1 MLLISKT
8 KIMKTSFIKIVAA
21 CLVTATLFTNCKKG
35 DTGPAGADGT
45 NGNANVKSQT
55 STHLNWTFNNATLAF
70 ETNISVPAIT
80 QDIVDRGAVLVYVQD
95 GGTSSQMP
103 FASQI
108 NLTDV
113 VFFDFVYSVGNVKVM
128 ISNSDL
134 DNSIV
139 PQSTLRFKIV
149 AMSASARAAHPNL
162 NEYKDIQSVYHL
174 AE

>member
-21 CLVTATLFTNCKKG
+21 CLVTATLFTNCNKG

-55 STHLNWTFNNATLAF
+55 STNLNWTFNNATLQF

-80 QDIVDRGAVLVYVQD
+80 QDIVDRGAVLVYLQD
-95 GGTSSQMP
+95 GGTSSQLP
-103 FASQI
+103 VSGFVDAATI
-108 NLTDV
+108 LY
-113 VFFDFVYSVGNVKVM
+113 FDFEYSIGNVKM
-128 ISNSDL
+128 IVSNSDL